1 MRYFLYIF
9 LPKATAA
16 IDVETDSIIQKTIR
30 QDMQDCTILTIAHRI
45 GTIMDYDRI
54 LVLDQGKIVEFDSPS
69 ALLALPGGG
78 MFFSLCKESGL
89 A

>member
-1 MRYFLYIF
+1 MRYFKIF

-54 LVLDQGKIVEFDSPS
+54 LVLDQGKIAEFDSPS
-69 ALLALPGGG
+69 ALLALPGG